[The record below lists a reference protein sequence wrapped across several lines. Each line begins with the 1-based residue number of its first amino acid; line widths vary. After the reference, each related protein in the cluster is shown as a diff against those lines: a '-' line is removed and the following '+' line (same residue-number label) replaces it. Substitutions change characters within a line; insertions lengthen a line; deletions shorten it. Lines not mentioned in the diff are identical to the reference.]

1 LNTCIR
7 NTEEAE
13 WNAQLSS
20 TNGASGRGQG
30 KGVWGMIEDSRL
42 AKTLR
47 KDGVKAETHSPREPL
62 ERPLISGCAQNE
74 SEAVVQAQQCR
85 DQLQELIARST
96 PTSGSDAAE
105 TQEALELIERAKAL
119 LPGLVEVIRTCSDSG
134 RLDEILN
141 LNDTLVSLV
150 AQATPKPKASL
161 QGLGLELNGLG
172 NPEVNNGSG
181 MVNHIVSPRGDST
194 EELSDDDSLS
204 TPRLD
209 KGKGKAPPEPEIV
222 KPVLSP
228 RGFAAADSDSDENG
242 HEAEQEEDDPRSPT
256 DLSKSWVA
264 EEGEIFRKGTK
275 LLGPEEMEGE
285 FAGEELRIELLEAQV
300 ERPPPRAILD
310 DLSLALDSS
319 VVDVNSPVM
328 EEQPKPIPP
337 QPYISRRS
345 SPSLSSPTQPPSGGG
360 RDGSTESPLASS
372 PSPLSPLPRPH
383 LTRKKESGSS
393 FESR

>member
-1 LNTCIR
+1 
-7 NTEEAE
+7 
-13 WNAQLSS
+13 
-20 TNGASGRGQG
+20 
-30 KGVWGMIEDSRL
+30 MIEESRL

-47 KDGVKAETHSPREPL
+47 KDGVKNAETSSPREPL

-85 DQLQELIARST
+85 DQLQALIARST

-105 TQEALELIERAKAL
+105 TQEALELIERAKTL

-172 NPEVNNGSG
+172 NPDVNNGSG

-194 EELSDDDSLS
+194 EELSDDNSPS

-209 KGKGKAPPEPEIV
+209 KGKGKAPPEPEVV

-228 RGFAAADSDSDENG
+228 RGFAAPDSDSDENG
-242 HEAEQEEDDPRSPT
+242 HEAGQGEDDPRSPT
-256 DLSKSWVA
+256 DL
-264 EEGEIFRKGTK
+264 
-275 LLGPEEMEGE
+275 
-285 FAGEELRIELLEAQV
+285 
-300 ERPPPRAILD
+300 
-310 DLSLALDSS
+310 
-319 VVDVNSPVM
+319 
-328 EEQPKPIPP
+328 
-337 QPYISRRS
+337 
-345 SPSLSSPTQPPSGGG
+345 
-360 RDGSTESPLASS
+360 
-372 PSPLSPLPRPH
+372 
-383 LTRKKESGSS
+383 
-393 FESR
+393 